1 MIEAFIFD
9 LDGVITDTAYY
20 HYMAWR
26 KLAHK
31 VGIDIDTKFNES
43 LKGISRMESLDRIL
57 EFGNKKYS
65 FSEEEKV
72 RMAEEKNNYYVSL
85 IDEITSND
93 ILPGIESLLIDVK
106 SNNIKIAINSA
117 NMFSVGVGNYENL
130 KKANLVV
137 DSTNQLK
144 FEYIQEKYNEYIV
157 RRIIWNVYLVM

>member
-65 FSEEEKV
+65 FSEEEKI
-72 RMAEEKNNYYVSL
+72 KSH
-85 IDEITSND
+85 
-93 ILPGIESLLIDVK
+93 IL
-106 SNNIKIAINSA
+106 
-117 NMFSVGVGNYENL
+117 
-130 KKANLVV
+130 
-137 DSTNQLK
+137 
-144 FEYIQEKYNEYIV
+144 
-157 RRIIWNVYLVM
+157 